1 MLNKENLED
10 ELRKWREKRG
20 RKFGNSQQPTDRR
33 TVRVNGQ
40 EVVVLT
46 KSSKR
51 APA

>member
-1 MLNKENLED
+1 MLNKEQLED

-20 RKFGNSQQPTDRR
+20 KKFGGKVQPSDRR
-33 TVRVNGQ
+33 TLRVNGQ

-46 KSSKR
+46 KTKR

>member
-1 MLNKENLED
+1 MLKENLED

-20 RKFGNSQQPTDRR
+20 RKFGGKVMPTDRR

-46 KSSKR
+46 KSKR

>member
-1 MLNKENLED
+1 MLNKEQLED

-20 RKFGNSQQPTDRR
+20 RKFGSKQQPADRR

-46 KSSKR
+46 KMKR